1 MLIASQDSNC
11 FGKVFNLGSEGKVSL
26 IQLANMMKEIHG
38 SGEIKI
44 MAYPPDRKKID
55 IGDYHSSLL
64 RFKDMTG
71 WEPAIT
77 LEQTLRR
84 I

>member
-1 MLIASQDSNC
+1 L
-11 FGKVFNLGSEGKVSL
+11 L
-26 IQLANMMKEIHG
+26 QLANMMRNIHG

-44 MAYPPDRKKID
+44 MAYPPERKKID
-55 IGDYHSSLL
+55 IGDYHSSFR
-64 RFKDMTG
+64 RFKDTTG

-84 I
+84 TLDYYSDHLSIYI